1 MDFIVN
7 CQIYI
12 DIEKADLLID
22 LQATI
27 SDVDVVIRF
36 ITASICSKEFHQNTL
51 LAVIQRL
58 RIFKALWC
66 TTSGKCS
73 IPS

>member
-12 DIEKADLLID
+12 DLEKADLQID

-27 SDVDVVIRF
+27 SDVDIVITF

-51 LAVIQRL
+51 LAAIQRS

-66 TTSGKCS
+66 TTSGKRS
-73 IPS
+73 TPS